1 MKEDLKITLTN
12 WRDDK
17 RKTGMRNI
25 SIKKT
30 PFDEGEY
37 LIIVSESLKV
47 NVGNKTK
54 DIKVE
59 RVFQT
64 FNQSGSIE
72 LANGD
77 IYRAEQ
83 ITNIVSIE
91 FFKLYSDTI
100 QELFLNLEGDYTEFN
115 PL

>member
-1 MKEDLKITLTN
+1 MKEDLKIYLTN

-17 RKTGMRNI
+17 RKTGIRNV
-25 SIKKT
+25 SIKKS

-37 LIIVSESLKV
+37 LIIVSESMKV
-47 NVGNKTK
+47 KVGKKTE
-54 DIKVE
+54 DIKIQ

-72 LANGD
+72 IANGD
-77 IYRAEQ
+77 LYRAEQ

-100 QELFLNLEGDYTEFN
+100 QELFLNLEEDYTEFN